1 MNELNQQNI
10 VLQMNKLIATIYDVF
25 SKYSIKEI
33 KGVCTGCCVSKGSI
47 EEIITVPLRELSWH
61 AVYEYLDAAKYDVEF
76 LILEAKYLLPRII
89 ELYISSEYVRQPPE
103 FTFQT
108 CHFDKAAY
116 WCKEET
122 DLIREFAE
130 LHFKKAI
137 IEGDKHFQA
146 DELIFM
152 WYEAGLNIDF
162 LLDIW
167 IQTVDYPKAL
177 YDYAGM
183 LQFSFKD
190 LNYESGWTSYAL
202 DKQFTD
208 WALSHEVFN
217 SFSNKILLAIEDID
231 SVDDHQLDA
240 YEYVLQLI

>member
-1 MNELNQQNI
+1 MDKFDDKNINE
-10 VLQMNKLIATIYDVF
+10 QMDTLIARIYEMF
-25 SKYSIKEI
+25 AQYSIKEI
-33 KGVCTGCCVSKGSI
+33 KGVCTGCCVSQKSV
-47 EEIITVPLRELSWH
+47 EEIITVPLHQLSWY
-61 AVYEYLDAAKYDVEF
+61 AVNDYLDAAKYDVEF
-76 LILEAKYLLPRII
+76 LIPEAKYLLPRII
-89 ELYISSEYVRQPPE
+89 ELYISSEYVRQPSE

-108 CHFDKAAY
+108 CHFDKTAY
-116 WCKEET
+116 WCKEEI

-137 IEGDKHFQA
+137 IERDKHFQA

-162 LLDIW
+162 LFDIW
-167 IQTVDYPKAL
+167 IQAIDYPKAL

-183 LQFSFKD
+183 LWFRFKD

-208 WALSHEVFN
+208 WALSDEVFN
-217 SFSNKILLAIEDID
+217 IFSNKILLAIEDID
-231 SVDDHQLDA
+231 SLDDDQLDT
-240 YEYVLQLI
+240 YEHVLRLI